1 MKKLVKVTSIL
12 GALVMGVSTTGYGVA
27 NAASIVSGG
36 NTTATVSLEQDD
48 TQELELTNAPVM
60 DFGTAQIG
68 AKALKLTATSIDDP
82 VSVPNPGKTSGWNVT
97 VNSDGFKD
105 GSGEVSLK
113 GAVLNLDGGVPTPK
127 ESDNQSDAPTTAKTI
142 AVDGTGAD
150 VNVFTAAAG
159 AGMGEWDNVFTT
171 SNVTLDIPA
180 GNVQGAYT
188 TNLTWTLTNAPE

>member
-1 MKKLVKVTSIL
+1 
-12 GALVMGVSTTGYGVA
+12 
-27 NAASIVSGG
+27 
-36 NTTATVSLEQDD
+36 
-48 TQELELTNAPVM
+48 M

-82 VSVPNPGKTSGWNVT
+82 VSVSNPGKTSGWNVT
-97 VNSDGFKD
+97 VNSDGFK
-105 GSGEVSLK
+105 
-113 GAVLNLDGGVPTPK
+113 
-127 ESDNQSDAPTTAKTI
+127 
-142 AVDGTGAD
+142 DGTGAD